1 MLRTQLTRLRT
12 PQTLDT
18 IGLQTRSFTFT
29 NFFRLKAHRLPPR
42 PKVLEDEIEEVFIK
56 GGGNGG
62 QKINKTNSKV
72 QLKHIPTGLVVSSQ
86 FSRSRED
93 NRKRAREILAMKVEE
108 LTAPPG
114 QSRKAI
120 VDEFKKKKAANRKKK
135 SKRKY
140 MKLAE
145 EKLAAENVSA
155 TGDIEHNESL
165 EAEAKPNSA
174 KEHEI

>member
-1 MLRTQLTRLRT
+1 MFRAQLPSHLRPHAVRV
-12 PQTLDT
+12 
-18 IGLQTRSFTFT
+18 G
-29 NFFRLKAHRLPPR
+29 NFQIRCFISTSLLYLKAHRLPPR
-42 PKVLEDEIEEVFIK
+42 PKVSEDDIEEVFIK

-72 QLKHIPTGLVVSSQ
+72 QLKHVPTGIVVSSQ

-120 VDEFKKKKAANRKKK
+120 VDEFKKKKVANRKRK
-135 SKRKY
+135 SKKKY

-145 EKLAAENVSA
+145 EKLAAAHASA
-155 TGDIEHNESL
+155 AGQTEQNESL
-165 EAEAKPNSA
+165 VTETAPHSVKNNVL
-174 KEHEI
+174 